1 MTRTAAEHDLTADDL
16 YLFAEG
22 THGRL
27 AEKLGAHVRQD
38 GTAFAVWAPNAE
50 HVSVI
55 GDFNGW
61 DTSAHPLSPVRSS
74 GIWSGTVDGAGQ
86 GQAYKFH
93 IRSRHAGFEV
103 DKADPFA
110 FHAETPP
117 KTGSIVWD
125 LGYDWGDADWRSAQ
139 VERDPR
145 SSPLSIYEVH
155 LGSWRRGPDGGWL
168 SYRDLAPQLADHAL
182 DLGFTHIE
190 LLPVMEHPFSGSWG
204 YQTTGYFAPTSR
216 FGTPQDL
223 MFMIDHLHQRGV
235 GVILDWVP
243 SHFPSDEH
251 GLAFFDGTHLFEH
264 ADPRRGYHPDW
275 HTLIFNY
282 GRDEV
287 RSFLL
292 SSADHWLRTYHADGL
307 RVDAVASMLYLDYS
321 RKVGEW
327 VPNVRGG
334 RENLEAVSFL
344 RRLNEDVYREHPG
357 AETFAEEST
366 AWPLVSR
373 PTDAGGLGFGFK
385 WDMGWMHDT
394 LQHLRREPIHRRYH
408 HGELTFRQVY
418 AYSENFVLPLSHDE
432 VVHGKGSL
440 LRKMPGDDWQ
450 RFANLRLLLGI
461 LWAQPGKKLLFMGD
475 ELGQPTE
482 WDHDASVPW
491 DLLDVPA
498 HDGILRWVRD
508 LNALHRAEPALHEL
522 DVDPRGFEWIDAAD
536 AEGGTLCFLRRGHD
550 TRDLVAVALNL
561 TPMPHERFRIGL
573 PAAGVWHELLNSD
586 AEIYGGSGTG
596 NLGRVQTEATP
607 WHDLAHSAQ
616 IVLPPLACVFLRPG
630 AP

>member
-1 MTRTAAEHDLTADDL
+1 
-16 YLFAEG
+16 
-22 THGRL
+22 
-27 AEKLGAHVRQD
+27 
-38 GTAFAVWAPNAE
+38 
-50 HVSVI
+50 
-55 GDFNGW
+55 
-61 DTSAHPLSPVRSS
+61 
-74 GIWSGTVDGAGQ
+74 
-86 GQAYKFH
+86 
-93 IRSRHAGFEV
+93 
-103 DKADPFA
+103 
-110 FHAETPP
+110 
-117 KTGSIVWD
+117 
-125 LGYDWGDADWRSAQ
+125 
-139 VERDPR
+139 
-145 SSPLSIYEVH
+145 
-155 LGSWRRGPDGGWL
+155 
-168 SYRDLAPQLADHAL
+168 
-182 DLGFTHIE
+182 
-190 LLPVMEHPFSGSWG
+190 
-204 YQTTGYFAPTSR
+204 
-216 FGTPQDL
+216 
-223 MFMIDHLHQRGV
+223 
-235 GVILDWVP
+235 
-243 SHFPSDEH
+243 
-251 GLAFFDGTHLFEH
+251 
-264 ADPRRGYHPDW
+264 
-275 HTLIFNY
+275 
-282 GRDEV
+282 
-287 RSFLL
+287 
-292 SSADHWLRTYHADGL
+292 
-307 RVDAVASMLYLDYS
+307 
-321 RKVGEW
+321 
-327 VPNVRGG
+327 
-334 RENLEAVSFL
+334 
-344 RRLNEDVYREHPG
+344 
-357 AETFAEEST
+357 
-366 AWPLVSR
+366 
-373 PTDAGGLGFGFK
+373 
-385 WDMGWMHDT
+385 
-394 LQHLRREPIHRRYH
+394 
-408 HGELTFRQVY
+408 
-418 AYSENFVLPLSHDE
+418 